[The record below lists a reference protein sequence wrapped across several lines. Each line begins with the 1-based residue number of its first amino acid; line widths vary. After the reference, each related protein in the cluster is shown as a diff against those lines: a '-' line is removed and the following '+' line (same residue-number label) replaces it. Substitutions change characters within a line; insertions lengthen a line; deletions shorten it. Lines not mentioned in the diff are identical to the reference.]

1 MKKNLS
7 VIFAVLM
14 VAACATKPKSNNIG
28 WDDFKDSK
36 SSTSAKKSEKAPAE
50 PAKPS
55 SIVVDSKDLQSL
67 EKMTKAIEAY
77 VLKGEKK
84 QFTSLCKDK
93 RFDCFVGDKAYPKSK
108 KKITRTA
115 PPYASGSKMGL
126 QGEQRVHVK
135 YNFYP

>member
-7 VIFAVLM
+7 VVFVVLM
-14 VAACATKPKSNNIG
+14 LAACATKPKSNDAG
-28 WDDFKDSK
+28 WDDFKNSK
-36 SSTSAKKSEKAPAE
+36 SATSAKKSEKASAE

-93 RFDCFVGDKAYPKSK
+93 RFDCFVDDKTYPKSK
-108 KKITRTA
+108 KKIARKV

-126 QGEQRVHVK
+126 QGGNTCPR
-135 YNFYP
+135 